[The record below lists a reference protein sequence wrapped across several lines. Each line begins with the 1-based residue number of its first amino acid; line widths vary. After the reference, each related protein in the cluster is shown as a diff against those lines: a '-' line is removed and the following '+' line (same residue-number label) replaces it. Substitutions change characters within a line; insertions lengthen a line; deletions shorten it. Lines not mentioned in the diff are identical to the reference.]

1 MDHIR
6 SVRLE
11 PGAIGTRSSR
21 PGTEGIRSYI
31 CISTRSYSIGGTR
44 SYRNYPGNRNYFD
57 EAMGWCNL
65 YKFRKNYYY
74 NKIQMYELVKYT
86 VLLGGDLTAQP
97 EIQR

>member
-65 YKFRKNYYY
+65 YTVKMGTNLEKNFIITKF
-74 NKIQMYELVKYT
+74 
-86 VLLGGDLTAQP
+86 
-97 EIQR
+97 